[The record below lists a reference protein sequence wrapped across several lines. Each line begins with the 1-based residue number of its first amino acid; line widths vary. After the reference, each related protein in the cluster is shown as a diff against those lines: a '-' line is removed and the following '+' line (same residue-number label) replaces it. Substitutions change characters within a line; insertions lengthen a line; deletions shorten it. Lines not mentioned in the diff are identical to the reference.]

1 MLLAPSDDK
10 RFQKTHALKA
20 MGYYTLCG
28 RIDYNIAKS
37 DWISDDL
44 FVIEM
49 ILKELLMDEEEW
61 VVIDELAG
69 DAQAEILGGLLAAQ
83 GIKAYISQEG
93 AGHSA
98 LALTVGLLG
107 KAQILVPRSQEVQA
121 RNVLKEY
128 YDGAFEASDE
138 ETTGDDAME
147 SPPEDSN
154 LPDDPSI

>member
-1 MLLAPSDDK
+1 
-10 RFQKTHALKA
+10 

-28 RIDYNIAKS
+28 RIDCNIAKS
-37 DWISDDL
+37 ALISNDL
-44 FVIEM
+44 FV
-49 ILKELLMDEEEW
+49 KEILMDEEEW

-107 KAQILVPRSQEVQA
+107 KAQILVPRSQEAQA
-121 RNVLKEY
+121 RDLLKQY
-128 YDGAFEASDE
+128 YAGAFESGDD
-138 ETTGDDAME
+138 ETTDDETMDTPME
-147 SPPEDSN
+147 DAN